1 MKISKVIATPGLNGF
16 YSDDKAAIR
25 KGATMDGFVYR
36 GTPVTPGFRRI
47 RQPGDSASIIFLLE
61 DGSTAFGDALTVQY
75 TGAGGREA
83 LLDGEQMARIAME
96 AVAPALEGREVTS
109 FRALSTEIENLRHVG
124 AKIPASI
131 SYGAS
136 QAVLDA
142 VAKVRRLTP
151 AEVIAA
157 EYSLPVPTQ
166 PVRINAQSG
175 DDRYTNVDKMILKK
189 AGFMPHGLTNNAKE
203 KVGANGEI
211 FLAYAKWVCDRIR
224 ELGDED
230 YAPALRF
237 DVYGTVG
244 EAFGDDPKRIVDY
257 LAQVRKVTEPYELFI
272 EMPVDMGSAAEQ
284 FRTMRAIRLGLK
296 ERGLAVKLI
305 IDEYANTLE
314 EVREWADSDACD
326 MIQVKTPDLGG
337 LHNTVEAA
345 LYAKA
350 AGKLVYLGGSC
361 TDTDQSA
368 RLCTNIALA
377 VQPFACSG
385 RPGMGVDEA
394 LMIVGN
400 EMRRTLAICRARA
413 GLRY

>member
-1 MKISKVIATPGLNGF
+1 MKISRVLATPGLNGF

-25 KGATMDGFVYR
+25 RGAKMDGFVYE
-36 GTPVTPGFRRI
+36 GVPVTPGFTRV
-47 RQPGDSASIIFLLE
+47 RQPGESASIVLMLD
-61 DGSTAFGDALTVQY
+61 DGSHAFGDALTVQY

-83 LLDGEQMARIAME
+83 LLGGAQMARIVME
-96 AVAPALEGREVTS
+96 VVAPALEGRALGRFRELSVEV
-109 FRALSTEIENLRHVG
+109 ENLRFEG
-124 AKIPASI
+124 AKVPASI
-131 SYGAS
+131 AYGAS

-142 VAKVRRLTP
+142 VATARRLTP
-151 AEVIAA
+151 AEVIAE
-157 EYSLPVPTQ
+157 EYGLPIPTE

-175 DDRYTNVDKMILKK
+175 DDRYANVDKMILKK
-189 AGFMPHGLTNNAKE
+189 AGFMPHGLFNNARE
-203 KVGANGEI
+203 KIGPDGAA
-211 FLAYAKWVCDRIR
+211 FLAYAQWVRDRI
-224 ELGDED
+224 LAIGAKD
-230 YAPALRF
+230 YRPVLRF
-237 DVYGTVG
+237 DVYGTLG
-244 EAFGDDPKRIVDY
+244 EALGDDPQRIVDY
-257 LAQVRKVTEPYELFI
+257 LARVRAVTEPYDLFI
-272 EMPVDMGSAAEQ
+272 EMPVDMGDAQRQ
-284 FRTMRAIRLGLK
+284 FEVMRAIR
-296 ERGLAVKLI
+296 RGLAQRRLAVGLI

-314 EVREWADSDACD
+314 EVKAWADSDACD

-345 LYAKA
+345 LYAKR

-400 EMRRTLAICRARA
+400 EMNRVLAICKAR
-413 GLRY
+413 RS